1 MSSTHPDIDYAN
13 KAILAPMVRIGTLP
27 MRLLTLEYGADLV
40 WSEELVDKRIIGSVR
55 SYNPATGTIDYK
67 KGKSM
72 TFSTCDA
79 EKGKV
84 ILQLGTADPDLAL
97 EAALTLKNDVSAV
110 DLNCG
115 CPKKFSIQGGMG
127 AALLT
132 NPELLE
138 KILTKLVKHSGMPV
152 TCKIRL
158 LDTREKT
165 IELVKMIVSTGVKAL
180 TVHCRTKEMRSTEK
194 ARWEELTEIVE
205 VVKSITDIPVI
216 VNGDVFQYSDFE
228 TAKKLTNADSVMV
241 ARGAQWNPSA
251 FRKEGLL
258 PFAVTVREYIKKSV
272 DVDNLFQNTKYAI
285 LSMNTLDTEHTRSLL
300 YSQVQRCKSMKDL
313 CAIFDLSEYYEK
325 KTAEQQALLEK
336 AAAISDETAVA
347 DGEETKRNRD
357 EEAKDDVKDKEE
369 HVEKKLKTDESE
381 K

>member
-1 MSSTHPDIDYAN
+1 MNRIDISD
-13 KAILAPMVRIGTLP
+13 KLA
-27 MRLLTLEYGADLV
+27 
-40 WSEELVDKRIIGSVR
+40 
-55 SYNPATGTIDYK
+55 ATGTIDYR
-67 KGKSM
+67 KGKAM

-127 AALLT
+127 AALLS

-180 TVHCRTKEMRSTEK
+180 TVHCR
-194 ARWEELTEIVE
+194 
-205 VVKSITDIPVI
+205 
-216 VNGDVFQYSDFE
+216 
-228 TAKKLTNADSVMV
+228 
-241 ARGAQWNPSA
+241 
-251 FRKEGLL
+251 
-258 PFAVTVREYIKKSV
+258 
-272 DVDNLFQNTKYAI
+272 
-285 LSMNTLDTEHTRSLL
+285 
-300 YSQVQRCKSMKDL
+300 
-313 CAIFDLSEYYEK
+313 
-325 KTAEQQALLEK
+325 
-336 AAAISDETAVA
+336 
-347 DGEETKRNRD
+347 
-357 EEAKDDVKDKEE
+357 
-369 HVEKKLKTDESE
+369 
-381 K
+381 